1 MPYVPTVDGGLPA
14 KVTMVDS
21 GGLSVTPST
30 VTKEHTL
37 VGNNTAGIQVPL
49 FSVTGAVE
57 VFRLYYIVT
66 TAFGSNHTAAYFQIN
81 DQAATPDIT
90 LSTGVAVSNAAV
102 GSLVSRH
109 SLVSVAAILNNA
121 SAGVVKDPVAATAPG
136 MFMPFI
142 VVQKTGGVT
151 TNIEY
156 VYSTT
161 NTPTTGAFKAYI
173 QYRPLSD
180 NGAITAV

>member
-1 MPYVPTVDGGLPA
+1 MSYVPTVDGGIPT

-49 FSVTGAVE
+49 FTVTGAVE

-66 TAFGSNHTAAYFQIN
+66 TTFGSNHTAAYFQIN
-81 DQAATPDIT
+81 DQTATPDISLSVT
-90 LSTGVAVSNAAV
+90 LSNATV
-102 GSLVSRH
+102 GSLISRH
-109 SLVSVAAILNNA
+109 SLVSVAAIFSSA
-121 SAGVVKDPVAATAPG
+121 AAGVVKDPVAATAPG

-142 VVQKTGGVT
+142 VVQKTGGIT

-161 NTPTTGAFKAYI
+161 NAPTTGAFKAYI